1 MHHQTLLPRIFYLTA
16 VRYDKT
22 PPIRTMCVA
31 GSPIWRAN
39 LLLFGGDSV
48 IIKDCKALLDRATD
62 KAQTASER
70 SQTNIMD
77 QANYLSLGRKAN
89 NLLL

>member
-1 MHHQTLLPRIFYLTA
+1 M
-16 VRYDKT
+16 
-22 PPIRTMCVA
+22 
-31 GSPIWRAN
+31 
-39 LLLFGGDSV
+39 